1 MLTSYFFT
9 PALIFQLFVKEIVI
23 YVFPHNPTFLTMYS
37 TCKCVFF
44 CFYSISGKTDQ
55 EIMSMALPASQ
66 DELPSRSMED
76 SFLWARIPLG
86 TDIKLREKYVNFHN
100 HVRFGRLLE
109 DLDTMSGIL
118 LIIAFKPLGLQ
129 TCSFT
134 IVKGDEYLG
143 QILDGRRPG
152 YSVM

>member
-1 MLTSYFFT
+1 MLTNKLFFT

-23 YVFPHNPTFLTMYS
+23 YLFPHNPTVLTMCS
-37 TCKCVFF
+37 TCECVCF

-109 DLDTMSGIL
+109 DLDTMSGIFAYYR
-118 LIIAFKPLGLQ
+118 I
-129 TCSFT
+129 
-134 IVKGDEYLG
+134 
-143 QILDGRRPG
+143 
-152 YSVM
+152 